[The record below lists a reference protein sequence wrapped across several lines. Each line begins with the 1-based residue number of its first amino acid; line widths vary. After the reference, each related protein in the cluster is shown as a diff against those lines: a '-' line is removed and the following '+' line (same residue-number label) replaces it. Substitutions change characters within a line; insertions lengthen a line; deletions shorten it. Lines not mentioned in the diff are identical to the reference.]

1 LDRTAD
7 IPVQDTQAKAL
18 TTVTTPDL
26 SEDLKTRIAWLYYV
40 EGLTQDE
47 VANKV
52 GMNRSRVLR
61 ILSAARLDGTV
72 QIRVT
77 TRLSRCVELERALEE
92 RWGLNQAIVVP
103 APQDENQLRH
113 IIGAEVGAYISQAIA
128 ANMTIGLGWGK
139 TLSAAVPAIV
149 PRNPD
154 GIRVMSLLGGLTRV
168 SDQNPSE
175 FAWRVAARLGA
186 ECYMMAGPVFA
197 PDSITRD
204 ALARHTGMSDIF
216 QRARSLD
223 MAIISAGDLTPH
235 SVFREYGLLTSEE
248 LASLERAGAIGDLL
262 CHFVDAEGNVVDHPV
277 NQRVLAVNPM
287 DLRGTRN
294 IVLAS
299 GGWHKLGVI
308 RAGLKLLQ
316 PTVLITDELVA
327 ERLASERA

>member
-1 LDRTAD
+1 MIT
-7 IPVQDTQAKAL
+7 QD
-18 TTVTTPDL
+18 V
-26 SEDLKTRIAWLYYV
+26 SEDVKTRVAWLYHV

-52 GMNRSRVLR
+52 GLNRSRVLR

-72 QIRVT
+72 QVRVT
-77 TRLSRCVELERALEE
+77 TRLSHCVELERALEK
-92 RWGLNQAIVVP
+92 RWGLTQAVVLP
-103 APQDENQLRH
+103 TPQDVAQLRT
-113 IIGAEVGAYISQAIA
+113 IIGAEVGAYISQALA
-128 ANMTIGLGWGK
+128 SNMTIGLGWGK

-154 GIRVMSLLGGLTRV
+154 GIRVLSLLGGLTRV

-197 PDSITRD
+197 PDPVTRD
-204 ALARHTGMSDIF
+204 ALAAHTGMSDIF
-216 QRARSLD
+216 LRARSLD
-223 MAIISAGDLTPH
+223 MAIVSVGDLTPH

-248 LASLERAGAIGDLL
+248 LASLERAGAIGDVL
-262 CHFVDAEGNVVDHPV
+262 CHFVDGDGNIVDHPV
-277 NQRVLAVNPM
+277 NRRVLAVNPL

-308 RAGLKLLQ
+308 RAALKLLL
-316 PTVLITDELVA
+316 PTVLIVDELVA
-327 ERLASERA
+327 ERLAGEKP